1 MLRDLINLSSV
12 PLLDIEYLL
21 DHAEKDARQFLQD
34 SKFDEHTINI
44 CVDAWGSG
52 RYARLFE
59 EQHPLLFDEKYRW
72 HTIVLQ
78 QISDIRHFLKSDD
91 IPADEWVS
99 HGYMLSYLQLC
110 AYGPERYESVIASKN
125 KLIAQGPRS
134 KNPLKDKVLKQF
146 RSEYEPP
153 ANSDIKCFGRF
164 IGKHKV
170 FDDLNIEVIE
180 ARNVSK
186 RVIYKFKF
194 PGSKHIS
201 ETVTRDSIRKNLKK
215 LAEKDKK

>member
-21 DHAEKDARQFLQD
+21 DAAEKDVRQFLQD
-34 SKFDEHTINI
+34 SKFDDRTIDI
-44 CVDAWGSG
+44 CVDGRGGG

-59 EQHPLLFDEKYRW
+59 DQHPLLFDEKYRW
-72 HTIVLQ
+72 HTLVLQ

-91 IPADEWVS
+91 IPGDEWVS

-110 AYGPERYESVIASKN
+110 AYGPERYKSVIASEN
-125 KLIAQGPRS
+125 KLRAQGPRS
-134 KNPLKDKVLKQF
+134 RNPLLDEVLKQF
-146 RSEYEPP
+146 RSEHEPP

-164 IGKHKV
+164 IRKHNV

-180 ARNVSK
+180 ARNASK
-186 RVIYKFKF
+186 RVIYNFKI
-194 PGSKHIS
+194 PGSKRIS
-201 ETVTRDSIRKNLKK
+201 EIVTRDGIRKKLKE

>member
-1 MLRDLINLSSV
+1 MLRDLINPSTV

-21 DHAEKDARQFLQD
+21 DAAEKDVRQFLQD
-34 SKFDEHTINI
+34 SKFDDRTINI
-44 CVDAWGSG
+44 CVDGRGSG
-52 RYARLFE
+52 RYAKLFE
-59 EQHPLLFDEKYRW
+59 DQHPLLFDEKYRW

-78 QISDIRHFLKSDD
+78 QISDIRYFLKSDD

-110 AYGPERYESVIASKN
+110 AYGPERYKSVIASEN

-134 KNPLKDKVLKQF
+134 RNPLLNEVLKQF
-146 RSEYEPP
+146 LSEHEPP

-164 IGKHKV
+164 VGKHKV

-180 ARNVSK
+180 ARNASK
-186 RVIYKFKF
+186 KVIYNFKF
-194 PGSKHIS
+194 PGSKCIS
-201 ETVTRDSIRKNLKK
+201 ENTARDGIRKKLKK

>member
-21 DHAEKDARQFLQD
+21 DVAEKDVRQFLRD
-34 SKFDEHTINI
+34 SKFDDPTINI
-44 CVDAWGSG
+44 CVDARGSG

-59 EQHPLLFDEKYRW
+59 DQHPLLFDEKYRW
-72 HTIVLQ
+72 HTLVLQ

-99 HGYMLSYLQLC
+99 HGYMLSYLQFC

-125 KLIAQGPRS
+125 KLYAQRPRS
-134 KNPLKDKVLKQF
+134 KNPLKDEVLKQF

-153 ANSDIKCFGRF
+153 ANSDIKRFGRF

-186 RVIYKFKF
+186 KVIYKFKF
-194 PGSKHIS
+194 PGSKRIS
-201 ETVTRDSIRKNLKK
+201 ETVTRDGIRKKLKK